1 MRILVSACLIGLCT
15 RYDGGHSQNE
25 NVLALAKRHI
35 LVPVCP
41 EQLGGLPTPRPPC
54 EIRMGK
60 VMSSDG
66 RDRTTMFES
75 GAQQALFVY
84 KVAGCQ
90 AAILKARS
98 PSCGK
103 GPVYD
108 GSFAGRLIDGQ
119 GVFAKM
125 LNEMSIPVYDEEE
138 KDKWEKLLADS

>member
-84 KVAGCQ
+84 KLACCRLLSSKHAVPPVA
-90 AAILKARS
+90 
-98 PSCGK
+98 
-103 GPVYD
+103 
-108 GSFAGRLIDGQ
+108 
-119 GVFAKM
+119 
-125 LNEMSIPVYDEEE
+125 
-138 KDKWEKLLADS
+138 KDLSMTAVLPAV

>member
-1 MRILVSACLIGLCT
+1 
-15 RYDGGHSQNE
+15 
-25 NVLALAKRHI
+25 
-35 LVPVCP
+35 
-41 EQLGGLPTPRPPC
+41 
-54 EIRMGK
+54 
-60 VMSSDG
+60 
-66 RDRTTMFES
+66 MFES

-108 GSFAGRLIDGQ
+108 GSFTGRLIDGQ